1 MQIKFFCPHWGSK
14 HLDFTDFLQKV
25 KNAGYD
31 GVEMT
36 LPIGSVAKDE
46 VLNAIKAHGLLHIA
60 QHWETITTDFEL
72 HKVQYR
78 QYLENLATANPLFI
92 NAHTGK
98 DFFLFEQ
105 NVELIEIAAQV
116 AKQYGIEVV
125 HETHRGRFSFA
136 AHITA
141 EYMTKLPN
149 LKITFD
155 LSHWCNVAES
165 YLDNQ
170 QQVVDIAISRAAH
183 IHSRVGFP
191 EGPQITDP
199 RVPEWKEAV
208 EIHLGWWKRI
218 IELNRNAGKQIFTI
232 TTEFGP
238 YPYMPILPFTQ
249 QPITSQWD
257 VNVYMMNML
266 KSELNLKDK

>member
-1 MQIKFFCPHWGSK
+1 MQIKYFCPHWGSK
-14 HLDFTDFLQKV
+14 HLKFTDFLQKV

-31 GVEMT
+31 GVEMS
-36 LPIGSVAKDE
+36 LPIHPAEKTE
-46 VLNAIKAHGLLHIA
+46 VINAIKNHGLLHIA
-60 QHWETITTDFEL
+60 QHWETITTDFEQ
-72 HKVQYR
+72 HRIEYR
-78 QYLENLATANPLFI
+78 RYLENLATANPLFI

-98 DFFLFEQ
+98 DFFTFEQ
-105 NVELIEIAAQV
+105 NAELIDIAAQV
-116 AKQYGIEVV
+116 SKQYGIEVI

-136 AHITA
+136 AHIT
-141 EYMTKLPN
+141 ERFMKEITD

-165 YLDNQ
+165 YLENQ
-170 QQVVDIAISRAAH
+170 QESVDLAINRAAH

-218 IELNRNAGKQIFTI
+218 IELNRNASRQIFTI

-238 YPYMPILPFTQ
+238 YPYMSILPFTQ

-266 KSELNLKDK
+266 KAELNLNE

>member
-1 MQIKFFCPHWGSK
+1 MQIKYFCPHWGSK
-14 HLDFTDFLQKV
+14 HLKFTDFLQKA

-36 LPIGSVAKDE
+36 LPLDTVEKAE
-46 VLNAIKAHGLLHIA
+46 VIAAIKEVGLLHIA
-60 QHWETITTDFEL
+60 QHWETVTTDFEQ
-72 HKVQYR
+72 HKIEYR
-78 QYLENLATANPLFI
+78 QYLENLASANPLFI

-98 DFFLFEQ
+98 DYFTYDQ
-105 NVELIEIAAQV
+105 NAELIEIAAQV
-116 AKQYGIEVV
+116 SKQTGVEVI

-141 EYMTKLPN
+141 EFLKKNPD

-165 YLDNQ
+165 YLENQ
-170 QQVVDIAISRAAH
+170 PENVDLAINRAAH

-208 EIHLGWWKRI
+208 EIHLNWWKRI
-218 IELNRNAGKQIFTI
+218 IDQNRNAGKELFTI

-238 YPYMPILPFTQ
+238 YPYMPILPYTQ
-249 QPITSQWD
+249 QPIASQWD
-257 VNVYMMNML
+257 VNVHMMNML
-266 KSELNLKDK
+266 KSELNKVEQ

>member
-1 MQIKFFCPHWGSK
+1 MDIKFFCPHWGSK
-14 HLDFTDFLQKV
+14 HLDFKVFLQKV
-25 KNAGYD
+25 KTAGFD

-36 LPIGSVAKDE
+36 LPLDADE
-46 VLNAIKAHGLLHIA
+46 KNNVLKAISDFGLLHIA
-60 QHWETITTDFEL
+60 QHWETITTDFEQ
-72 HKVQYR
+72 HKVEYR
-78 QYLENLATANPLFI
+78 QYLENLASAKPLFI

-98 DFFLFEQ
+98 DFFSFEQ
-105 NVELIEIAAQV
+105 NSELIEIANQV
-116 AKQYGIEVV
+116 SKQYGIDVV

-136 AHITA
+136 AHITK
-141 EYMTKLPN
+141 EYLKKHPD

-155 LSHWCNVAES
+155 ISHWCNVAES
-165 YLDNQ
+165 YLENQ
-170 QQVVDIAISRAAH
+170 QESVDLAINRAAH

-208 EIHLGWWKRI
+208 EIHVGWWKRI
-218 IELNRNAGKQIFTI
+218 IELNRNAGRPIFTI

-238 YPYMPILPFTQ
+238 FPYMPIIPFTQ
-249 QPITSQWD
+249 QAITSQWD

-266 KSELNLKDK
+266 KRELNLFDK

>member
-1 MQIKFFCPHWGSK
+1 MHIKYFCPHWGSN
-14 HLDFTDFLQKV
+14 HLDFKDFLQKV
-25 KNAGYD
+25 KSAGYD

-36 LPIGSVAKDE
+36 LPLDAVEKVEIV
-46 VLNAIKAHGLLHIA
+46 NAIKEFGLLFIA
-60 QHWETITTDFEL
+60 QHWETITTDFEQ

-78 QYLENLATANPLFI
+78 RCLENLASASPLFI

-98 DFFLFEQ
+98 DFFTFEQ
-105 NVELIEIAAQV
+105 NAELIDIAAQV
-116 AKQYGIEVV
+116 SKQFGKGVI

-141 EYMTKLPN
+141 DFLKKLPD
-149 LKITFD
+149 LKIAFD

-165 YLDNQ
+165 YLEDQ
-170 QQVVDIAISRAAH
+170 HESVDLAINRASH

-199 RVPEWKEAV
+199 RAPEWKEAV
-208 EIHLGWWKRI
+208 EIHLDWWKRI

-238 YPYMPILPFTQ
+238 YPYMPILPFTK
-249 QPITSQWD
+249 QPIASQWD

-266 KSELNLKDK
+266 KSELK